1 MDMRKLRYNGVVTS
15 MDGSMNRYEAIG
27 TQNGKIVFLG
37 TSQEGLA
44 QQWDETVDLKGAAV
58 RTLLSLPYIT
68 PQPGAACRSVRR
80 PSAFRRETPRNT

>member
-1 MDMRKLRYNGVVTS
+1 MRKLRYNGVVTS

-44 QQWDETVDLKGAAV
+44 QQ
-58 RTLLSLPYIT
+58 
-68 PQPGAACRSVRR
+68 
-80 PSAFRRETPRNT
+80 